1 MGRYSSTRVNS
12 RTVRFYDR
20 ASATRLTVQNIAEA
34 MTAEQKTF
42 TTLNNAFTS
51 NNTTVTVSDPVVT
64 FEDISFAT
72 VPDGFPAIEKD
83 DFTVF
88 VNGIASEIDAIDSI
102 AEDGSNVVITFNN
115 SLNFDLEA
123 DDEFMITG
131 KLVS

>member
-51 NNTTVTVSDPVVT
+51 NNTTVSVSDPVVT

-88 VNGIASEIDAIDSI
+88 VNGIAAEIDAIDSI
-102 AEDGSNVVITFNN
+102 TDNGSDVVITFNN
-115 SLNFDLEA
+115 SLNFDLDS

-131 KLVS
+131 KLVN

>member
-102 AEDGSNVVITFNN
+102 TEDGSNVVITFNN

>member
-1 MGRYSSTRVNS
+1 MGRYSTTRLNS

-20 ASATRLTVQNIAEA
+20 SSATRLTVQNIAEA
-34 MTAEQKTF
+34 MTAEQKIF

-51 NNTTVTVSDPVVT
+51 NNTTVSVSDPVVT
-64 FEDISFAT
+64 FQDISFAT
-72 VPDGFPAIEKD
+72 VPEGFPALEKD

-88 VNGIASEIDAIDSI
+88 VNGIASEVDAIDSI
-102 AEDGSNVVITFNN
+102 AEDGSNVVVTFNSN
-115 SLNFDLEA
+115 INFALDS

>member
-1 MGRYSSTRVNS
+1 MARYSNTRVNS

-51 NNTTVTVSDPVVT
+51 NNTTVSVSDPVVT
-64 FEDISFAT
+64 FQDISFAT
-72 VPDGFPAIEKD
+72 VPEGFPALEKD

-88 VNGIASEIDAIDSI
+88 VNGIAAEIDAIDSI
-102 AEDGSNVVITFNN
+102 AEVGSNVVITFNN

-131 KLVS
+131 KLVN

>member
-1 MGRYSSTRVNS
+1 MGRYSTTRLNS

-20 ASATRLTVQNIAEA
+20 SSATRLTVQNIAEA

-51 NNTTVTVSDPVVT
+51 NNTTVSVSDPVVT
-64 FEDISFAT
+64 FQDISFAT
-72 VPDGFPAIEKD
+72 VPEGFPALEKD

-88 VNGIASEIDAIDSI
+88 VNGIASEVDAIDSI
-102 AEDGSNVVITFNN
+102 ADDGSNVVVTFNSN
-115 SLNFDLEA
+115 INFALDS

>member
-42 TTLNNAFTS
+42 TTLNYAFTS

-102 AEDGSNVVITFNN
+102 TDNGSNVVITFNN
-115 SLNFDLEA
+115 SLNFVLEA

>member
-102 AEDGSNVVITFNN
+102 TDNGSNVVITFNN

>member
-72 VPDGFPAIEKD
+72 VPEGFPAIQKD

>member
-20 ASATRLTVQNIAEA
+20 ASATRLTIQNIAES
-34 MTAEQKTF
+34 MTAEEKTF
-42 TTLNNAFTS
+42 TSLNNAFTS
-51 NNTTVTVSDPVVT
+51 NNTTVVVSNPVVT
-64 FEDISFAT
+64 FQSISFAT
-72 VPDGFPAIEKD
+72 VPPGFPAIEKD

-88 VNGIASEIDAIDSI
+88 VNGIAAEIDAIDSI
-102 AEDGSNVVITFNN
+102 VDNGSNVVITFNN
-115 SLNFDLEA
+115 SLNFDLDS

>member
-1 MGRYSSTRVNS
+1 MARYSNTRVNS

-51 NNTTVTVSDPVVT
+51 NNTTVSVSDPVVT
-64 FEDISFAT
+64 FQDISFAT
-72 VPDGFPAIEKD
+72 VPDGFPAIQKD

-88 VNGIASEIDAIDSI
+88 VNGIAAEIDAIDSI
-102 AEDGSNVVITFNN
+102 AEVGSNVVITFNN
-115 SLNFDLEA
+115 SLNFDLDS

-131 KLVS
+131 KLVN

>member
-1 MGRYSSTRVNS
+1 MARYSNTRVNS

-51 NNTTVTVSDPVVT
+51 NNTTVSVSDPVVT
-64 FEDISFAT
+64 FQNISFAT
-72 VPDGFPAIEKD
+72 VPDGFPAIQKD

-102 AEDGSNVVITFNN
+102 AEVGSNVVITFNN
-115 SLNFDLEA
+115 NLNFDLEA

-131 KLVS
+131 KLVN

>member
-1 MGRYSSTRVNS
+1 MARYSNTRVNS

-51 NNTTVTVSDPVVT
+51 NNTTVSVSDPVVT
-64 FEDISFAT
+64 FQDISFAT
-72 VPDGFPAIEKD
+72 VPDGFPAIQKD

-88 VNGIASEIDAIDSI
+88 VNGIAAEIDAIDSI
-102 AEDGSNVVITFNN
+102 AEVGSNVVITFNN

-131 KLVS
+131 KLVN

>member
-1 MGRYSSTRVNS
+1 MARYSNTRVNS

-51 NNTTVTVSDPVVT
+51 NNTTVSVSDPVVT

-72 VPDGFPAIEKD
+72 VPEGFPAIEKD

-88 VNGIASEIDAIDSI
+88 VNGIAAEIDAIDSI
-102 AEDGSNVVITFNN
+102 ADNGSNVVITFNN

-131 KLVS
+131 KLVN

>member
-64 FEDISFAT
+64 FEDVSFAT
-72 VPDGFPAIEKD
+72 VPEGFPAIQKD

-131 KLVS
+131 KLVN

>member
-12 RTVRFYDR
+12 RSVRFYDR
-20 ASATRLTVQNIAEA
+20 AAQRIIQVQEA
-34 MTAEQKTF
+34 MSPEQKEYTA
-42 TTLNNAFTS
+42 LNNAFSS
-51 NNTTVTVSDPVVT
+51 NNTTVSVSDPVVT
-64 FEDISFAT
+64 FQGISFAT
-72 VPDGFPAIEKD
+72 VPAGFPAVQKD

-102 AEDGSNVVITFNN
+102 TDDGSNVIITFNSN
-115 SLNFDLEA
+115 LNFTLDS

>member
-1 MGRYSSTRVNS
+1 MARYSNTRVNS

-51 NNTTVTVSDPVVT
+51 NNTTVSVSDPVVT
-64 FEDISFAT
+64 FQNISFAT
-72 VPDGFPAIEKD
+72 VPDGFPAIQKD

-102 AEDGSNVVITFNN
+102 AEVGSNVVITFNN

-131 KLVS
+131 KLVN

>member
-51 NNTTVTVSDPVVT
+51 NNTTVSVSDPVVT
-64 FEDISFAT
+64 FQDISFAT
-72 VPDGFPAIEKD
+72 VPDGFPAIQKD

-88 VNGIASEIDAIDSI
+88 VNGIAAEIDAIDSI
-102 AEDGSNVVITFNN
+102 AEVGSNVVITFNN

-131 KLVS
+131 KLVN

>member
-1 MGRYSSTRVNS
+1 MARYSNTRVNS

-51 NNTTVTVSDPVVT
+51 NNTTVSVSDPVVT
-64 FEDISFAT
+64 FQDISFAT
-72 VPDGFPAIEKD
+72 VPDGFPAIQKD

-88 VNGIASEIDAIDSI
+88 VNGIAAEIDAIDSI
-102 AEDGSNVVITFNN
+102 TEVGSNVVITFNN

-131 KLVS
+131 KLVN